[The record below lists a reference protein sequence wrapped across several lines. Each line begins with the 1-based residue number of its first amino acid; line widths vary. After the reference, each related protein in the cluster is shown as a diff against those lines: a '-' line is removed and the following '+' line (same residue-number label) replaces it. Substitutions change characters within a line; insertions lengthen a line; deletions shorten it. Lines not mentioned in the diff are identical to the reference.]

1 MVEKFYE
8 QRAKDRLRAMDEA
21 ERIMHWHEDSTHG
34 MKTLIPK
41 IFTIKNLVLFLIIFL
56 SPPFLY
62 FIFYMGHSGTLRW
75 IAMLLIAS
83 VVSISVIH
91 YIWKESI
98 QVQKLTH
105 NPNLNQ
111 CFYGDLTKLAST
123 LKRASNGLFYSQ
135 MVIIIRIKDAFLEKL
150 AISRSLS
157 PTDLKEVKRDKEKL
171 MTLIED
177 QELVDFVLWAEEIDK
192 RWGEYIT
199 KRRRKG
205 ELFKKRFKKERML
218 KEEAKYGDINY
229 VEKIL
234 EKMEAWR

>member
-8 QRAKDRLRAMDEA
+8 QRAKDRLQAMDEA
-21 ERIMHWHEDSTHG
+21 ERIKRWHDGSIHG
-34 MKTLIPK
+34 IKTPISK
-41 IFTIKNLVLFLIIFL
+41 IFTIKTLILFLIISL

-62 FIFYMGHSGTLRW
+62 FIFYMGYSGILRW
-75 IAMLLIAS
+75 IAMLFVVS

-91 YIWKESI
+91 YIWKDSI

-150 AISRSLS
+150 AISRNLS
-157 PTDLKEVKRDKEKL
+157 PTDLKKVKRDKEKL
-171 MTLIED
+171 MTLIEN
-177 QELVDFVLWAEEIDK
+177 QELVDFVLWAEEIDEK
-192 RWGEYIT
+192 WGEYLI
-199 KRRRKG
+199 KRRSIK
-205 ELFKKRFKKERML
+205 ML
-218 KEEAKYGDINY
+218 KEEAKYGEINNI
-229 VEKIL
+229 EKIL
-234 EKMEAWR
+234 AKMEAWR

>member
-8 QRAKDRLRAMDEA
+8 QRAKDRLQAMDEA
-21 ERIMHWHEDSTHG
+21 ERIKRWHDGSIHG
-34 MKTLIPK
+34 MKTPISK
-41 IFTIKNLVLFLIIFL
+41 IFTIKTLILFLIIFL

-62 FIFYMGHSGTLRW
+62 FIFYMGYSGILRW
-75 IAMLLIAS
+75 IAMLFVVS

-150 AISRSLS
+150 AISRNLS
-157 PTDLKEVKRDKEKL
+157 PTDLKKVKRDKEKL
-171 MTLIED
+171 MTLIEN
-177 QELVDFVLWAEEIDK
+177 QELVDFVLWSEEIDEK
-192 RWGEYIT
+192 WDEYLI
-199 KRRRKG
+199 KQRSIK
-205 ELFKKRFKKERML
+205 ML
-218 KEEAKYGDINY
+218 KEEAKYGEINNI
-229 VEKIL
+229 EKIL
-234 EKMEAWR
+234 ARMEAWR